1 MTEQEQQLIQA
12 ILRID
17 HVIRLR
23 YYSFYRRDNMLS
35 SAPEVAMALVFGIN
49 QPVDNR
55 LRKMAEY
62 VKQLSSHHPELQG
75 MAFVDLRDRYGM
87 EITDNLIRYLAYTI
101 KGTTDNEYGNH
112 PIDFTARILALLYFH
127 PDNEQEFI
135 NVETIGGFDPLN
147 AKKRFSFLLDG
158 CSINSVGRPQ
168 LNSWFNQFP
177 ENHEHAISFFLHLI
191 GECPDDIAIHE
202 SLRVRNITTLS
213 IVVFRLMSIP
223 SLDKMTALTY
233 LDCSCNQLTSLDV
246 SGCTALETLYCNE
259 NDLTSLDV
267 SGCTALTYLECE
279 ENQLTS
285 LDVSQN
291 TALTELICG
300 NNQLSQEQKERIK
313 AQFPFASFIVES

>member
-17 HVIRLR
+17 HA
-23 YYSFYRRDNMLS
+23 
-35 SAPEVAMALVFGIN
+35 SAPEVAMTLLRGIN
-49 QPVDNR
+49 QNVDNR

-101 KGTTDNEYGNH
+101 NGTTDNEYGNH
-112 PIDFTARILALLYFH
+112 PIDFTARVLALLYFH

-135 NVETIGGFDPLN
+135 NVETIGGFEPLN
-147 AKKRFSFLLDG
+147 ANERFSFLLDG
-158 CSINSVGRPQ
+158 CSINDEGKPQ

-177 ENHEHAISFFLHLI
+177 KKHAISFFLYLI
-191 GECPDDIAIHE
+191 GECPLDIAIHE

-213 IVVFRLMSIP
+213 IIDIGLTTIP
-223 SLDKMTALTY
+223 SLHKMTALTQ
-233 LDCSCNQLTSLDV
+233 LNCQENQITSLDV
-246 SGCTALETLYCNE
+246 SQN
-259 NDLTSLDV
+259 
-267 SGCTALTYLECE
+267 TALTELRCYG
-279 ENQLTS
+279 NQLTS

-291 TALTELICG
+291 TALTVLWCWSNELRSLDVSQNTALTELRCD
-300 NNQLSQEQKERIK
+300 NNQIT
-313 AQFPFASFIVES
+313 SFRCQSKYCFN